1 MNDLERSLAFTPGEN
16 EIAELKAS
24 SIDRLP
30 RFAVVIPSFNQAAFL
45 RETLD
50 SVIAQDYPNM
60 EIFVADGGSED
71 GSAAIL
77 EEYREKYPRIL
88 RYESRPDGGHYH
100 GVNKG
105 IANTSGD
112 IIAWI
117 NSDDVY
123 LPDTFWKVATF
134 FHFNR
139 VAFVVYGRNRYVDR
153 NLQAI
158 TDYPVDWSPLLSEQ
172 KRRMMHFCLVP
183 QPSLFFRRTAV
194 SLCGALKSK
203 ILDYEL
209 WMRWQN
215 DLPFYFCD
223 EYFSLSRVHDA
234 AITANAD
241 HGLLRGICETV
252 HQYYGAVPFSWA
264 FKYAYTVVHGAAW
277 TRGEEPDIGLK
288 VRFLARW
295 YWFALNFLWL
305 PRLIRRAARTFVL
318 WMRQVR
324 RVSA

>member
-60 EIFVADGGSED
+60 EIFVADGGSKD

-123 LPDTFWKVATF
+123 LPDTVWKVATF

-139 VAFVVYGRNRYVDR
+139 V
-153 NLQAI
+153 
-158 TDYPVDWSPLLSEQ
+158 
-172 KRRMMHFCLVP
+172 
-183 QPSLFFRRTAV
+183 
-194 SLCGALKSK
+194 
-203 ILDYEL
+203 
-209 WMRWQN
+209 
-215 DLPFYFCD
+215 
-223 EYFSLSRVHDA
+223 
-234 AITANAD
+234 
-241 HGLLRGICETV
+241 
-252 HQYYGAVPFSWA
+252 
-264 FKYAYTVVHGAAW
+264 
-277 TRGEEPDIGLK
+277 
-288 VRFLARW
+288 
-295 YWFALNFLWL
+295 
-305 PRLIRRAARTFVL
+305 
-318 WMRQVR
+318 
-324 RVSA
+324 